1 MRRILLS
8 ICVLLAASSAHATSV
23 TGSDWIV
30 HYSLP
35 DQVLSEAP
43 GEYDIRDAFLA
54 RINALQSGQSAVLAT
69 YTFSA
74 FSTAGKIV
82 SAISNALDRG
92 ASVKFI
98 ADYTI
103 VASTDYNGASLSTLA
118 ARSVN
123 PLVLVQATSASGIM
137 HDKLGLFDYG
147 PTNRWLFIASW
158 NFTSGA
164 SYQQWNIAIETK
176 NAALFSAYTNEMR
189 ELLSG
194 RFHYDPSKSH
204 AHDGSRFRLT
214 ESWGD
219 CWVRFAP
226 YPDSSIGGT
235 NAQTDITNLIAGAE
249 SEIVFGIN
257 LLTRPLIASS
267 LVAAADR
274 GVIIHGVIP
283 KSDQFVTDSVYPF
296 LTNAANYATT
306 NVVNFVT
313 PFSKADGSAL
323 DAGESDLVHEK
334 WMVIDPWGEHPVL
347 IHGSANWT
355 DTALASENGN
365 DENVLFLRHRDL
377 ARIFYAQFKRMTGM
391 WTTNRDDA
399 WCELGRTGS
408 TWSVDAWMTGT
419 NTFQLQQSDSVL
431 SGWTNCTPV
440 RTGYVGRVSFPTN
453 GGISARFYRI
463 VRP

>member
-1 MRRILLS
+1 M
-8 ICVLLAASSAHATSV
+8 
-23 TGSDWIV
+23 
-30 HYSLP
+30 
-35 DQVLSEAP
+35 
-43 GEYDIRDAFLA
+43 
-54 RINALQSGQSAVLAT
+54 
-69 YTFSA
+69 
-74 FSTAGKIV
+74 
-82 SAISNALDRG
+82 
-92 ASVKFI
+92 
-98 ADYTI
+98 
-103 VASTDYNGASLSTLA
+103 
-118 ARSVN
+118 
-123 PLVLVQATSASGIM
+123 
-137 HDKLGLFDYG
+137 
-147 PTNRWLFIASW
+147 
-158 NFTSGA
+158 
-164 SYQQWNIAIETK
+164 
-176 NAALFSAYTNEMR
+176 
-189 ELLSG
+189 
-194 RFHYDPSKSH
+194 
-204 AHDGSRFRLT
+204 
-214 ESWGD
+214 
-219 CWVRFAP
+219 
-226 YPDSSIGGT
+226 
-235 NAQTDITNLIAGAE
+235 
-249 SEIVFGIN
+249 
-257 LLTRPLIASS
+257 
-267 LVAAADR
+267 
-274 GVIIHGVIP
+274 IP